1 MKKKPT
7 LAQTAVAFAFHDGKA
22 HQVLMEGSE
31 LLSLLR
37 AHFLQTK
44 GSAIAVREE
53 ALEGLMLDTPESLP
67 QPNDPNN

>member
-22 HQVLMEGSE
+22 HQVVMEGSE

-37 AHFLQTK
+37 AYFLQTK
-44 GSAIAVREE
+44 GSEIKVSEE
-53 ALEGLMLDTPESLP
+53 ALEGLILGTPESLP
-67 QPNDPNN
+67 PTK